1 MFSFVNF
8 NIFNTLQFYFSY
20 VRFFFIFIDAED
32 GYELYKDKG
41 CTSRDEIQSGDQLSR
56 EACARL
62 CNNRLDCTSFEYWSG
77 KNPHP
82 QEGSGHC
89 KVSSSCT
96 EAEMTAQETEKTW
109 IYMKKGYSTAE
120 TGGVLMFSVYLMY
133 FK

>member
-1 MFSFVNF
+1 MFFD
-8 NIFNTLQFYFSY
+8 TLQFQFSY
-20 VRFFFIFIDAED
+20 LRIFFIFIDAEA

-41 CTSRDEIQSGDQLSR
+41 CTSRDEIQSGAQLSR
-56 EACARL
+56 SACASL

-96 EAEMTAQETEKTW
+96 EAEMTVQETEKTW

-120 TGGVLMFSVYLMY
+120 TGGMFMFSVYLIY